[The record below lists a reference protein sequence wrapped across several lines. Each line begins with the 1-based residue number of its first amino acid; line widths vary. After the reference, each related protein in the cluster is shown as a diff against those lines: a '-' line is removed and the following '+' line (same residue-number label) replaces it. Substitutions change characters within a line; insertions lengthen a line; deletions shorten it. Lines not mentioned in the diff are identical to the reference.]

1 MAIQTQG
8 FQFQNLARYTPVD
21 PTLVGVDFSR
31 IGSGIADAMKLGSSL
46 QQYQMRKQAME
57 EEAATRESRIAQAN
71 AVARLASAE
80 ATERL
85 QNVATLEAAR
95 AEQARSI
102 QERERKLRESGI
114 FEFGPKA
121 DVERAKG
128 VIALTPETTALTL
141 AQLQADRAMLPL
153 AQEAKTV
160 GLTRQIA
167 AGRRG
172 ILTDEQVENMSMQ
185 QQLLGLAAGGLK
197 LGREQAEIVNTEAD
211 TRLKNAQA
219 LAASMKDAV
228 NPLPVLKELNDQIN
242 LLESRPVAYENGTV
256 TNLLVYEGRM
266 AARARGEKEGIP
278 FINRDLIKQDPTL
291 NKHLERL
298 NELRSI
304 RDSYEKG
311 ITRKPSGGAGSL
323 GGGGMAINVPTL
335 GGQAQAGTPYLDNLS
350 ATIQRAIGER
360 LGGGVAQIDQSAQVS
375 QAPAISPPVLEDL
388 INASVTTPTAG
399 VVTGAPAAPAAAQGP
414 AATMEIKD
422 GKVVPVKSVME
433 RAEGA
438 TKAAIEFAKEKP
450 VVAAMLAS
458 QAPKAI
464 KPVAQLTGTALKS
477 VLSATPKI
485 ISGTGQLIGGARLAG
500 GRLLPATIL
509 NEFVFPDAIRTDQT
523 RKEEAD
529 MSSVGTTYQKLARL
543 AEWAGFSQ
551 KSALGRAARLAAQS
565 MYEPEGS
572 RQIQDEIEGLSEEIK
587 SIGRS
592 NLTAAEKIA
601 QINPLRE
608 QMGELIKQSMAGKY
622 SSIRSV
628 PSASGGIPVVSP
640 GGTALLFPG
649 ITSIAPATESVAP
662 ETQMAEE
669 LTGPLV
675 ESDRV
680 SSNTPI
686 KVVDLEVVLRERPAG
701 PWSEPEIRAI
711 NKAREE
717 GTLPVIAY
725 DNNFRI
731 NFARQNAPQIMD
743 RLPVIGR

>member
-71 AVARLASAE
+71 AAARYLTAQANAQLAADIATKE
-80 ATERL
+80 ATAKAAKLGAEVPIAQL
-85 QNVATLEAAR
+85 AGETAKGELVLLPSTLEAKRLGTQLNIDQTRQNLSMVETLGNLQRLETENKINAAQFYQSNADVFNKLGMSQKQLESELLKANIFR
-95 AEQARSI
+95 AEAGGFQDLATGL
-102 QERERKLRESGI
+102 K
-114 FEFGPKA
+114 
-121 DVERAKG
+121 
-128 VIALTPETTALTL
+128 ALTPGQPKAPNYLGMINSLENQIQHALKEEISYDGVKTNFASYIEKVGL
-141 AQLQADRAMLPL
+141 PGQTKQEGFWGFKKDVPRSPVIDAKLEEINKLQKVKNFLNSAQLNAYSFGDQA
-153 AQEAKTV
+153 
-160 GLTRQIA
+160 
-167 AGRRG
+167 
-172 ILTDEQVENMSMQ
+172 
-185 QQLLGLAAGGLK
+185 
-197 LGREQAEIVNTEAD
+197 
-211 TRLKNAQA
+211 
-219 LAASMKDAV
+219 
-228 NPLPVLKELNDQIN
+228 
-242 LLESRPVAYENGTV
+242 
-256 TNLLVYEGRM
+256 
-266 AARARGEKEGIP
+266 
-278 FINRDLIKQDPTL
+278 
-291 NKHLERL
+291 
-298 NELRSI
+298 
-304 RDSYEKG
+304 
-311 ITRKPSGGAGSL
+311 PSGS
-323 GGGGMAINVPTL
+323 VRPPTL
-335 GGQAQAGTPYLDNLS
+335 GEARQTGLPSYDQALS
-350 ATIQRAIGER
+350 QLAQSMASR
-360 LGGGVAQIDQSAQVS
+360 LGGVASRLTNQP
-375 QAPAISPPVLEDL
+375 QAAVTPTTVTPPTLGETGETLPALADL

-399 VVTGAPAAPAAAQGP
+399 VVTGAAAAPAAAQGP

-438 TKAAIEFAKEKP
+438 TQKAIEFAKDKP
-450 VVAAMLAS
+450 ASAILAAA
-458 QAPKAI
+458 AAKKVIPPAVK
-464 KPVAQLTGTALKS
+464 LTGSALKTL
-477 VLSATPKI
+477 LSYTPETIAGARTLANRATP
-485 ISGTGQLIGGARLAG
+485 ALA
-500 GRLLPATIL
+500 ANEIL
-509 NEFVFPDAIRTDQT
+509 GSFIRTDE
-523 RKEEAD
+523 KPSEETGLEIGPFKTKFGAG
-529 MSSVGTTYQKLARL
+529 SAVPRIARL
-543 AEWAGFSQ
+543 I
-551 KSALGRAARLAAQS
+551 AQS
-565 MYEPEGS
+565 IYAPEENIKSSGYEAAK
-572 RQIQDEIEGLSEEIK
+572 RMQDEIEGLSEEIK

-622 SSIRSV
+622 ASVRSV

-649 ITSIAPATESVAP
+649 ITAST
-662 ETQMAEE
+662 EE

-701 PWSEPEIRAI
+701 PWSEAEIRAI